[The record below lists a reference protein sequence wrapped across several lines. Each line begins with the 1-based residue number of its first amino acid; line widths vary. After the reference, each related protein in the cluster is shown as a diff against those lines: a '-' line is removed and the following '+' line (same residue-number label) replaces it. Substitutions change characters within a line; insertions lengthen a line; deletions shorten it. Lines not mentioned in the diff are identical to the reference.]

1 MPDFL
6 KSKRIP
12 LLILGILVLTNFF
25 AWIAVYDLNKNKG
38 LEVVFF
44 NVGQGD
50 AAFIETPNRQ
60 QILIDGGPDSSIIRK
75 LAKEMPFY
83 DRTLDLIILSH
94 PEKDHL
100 AGLLDVLKRYKVEN
114 IIWTGIVR
122 NTAEYDEWKK
132 LISEEGADIKIAKAG
147 QRIILQGKPAIFI
160 DILYP
165 AQDLSGQAM
174 EDSNNSSVVARL
186 SFNTDSF
193 LFAGDAGKN
202 VEEELDRQNIASDVL
217 KVSHHGSKNSS
228 SEYFIK
234 TVSPKIAVI
243 SVGKNNYGH
252 PHPEVLARLQKFGI
266 DVLITKEK
274 GDIKII
280 SAGNSF

>member
-1 MPDFL
+1 
-6 KSKRIP
+6 
-12 LLILGILVLTNFF
+12 VLTNFF